1 MVAISPASIVK
12 FDGSGNFGLWQGRVK
27 DVLVQ
32 QDLVKALIGK
42 QPEGMKDAEW
52 QDSEMRATSTIRM
65 YLADEV
71 IYHVMD
77 EESSATFWLKFV
89 TLQNPEVR

>member
-1 MVAISPASIVK
+1 M
-12 FDGSGNFGLWQGRVK
+12 
-27 DVLVQ
+27 
-32 QDLVKALIGK
+32 KALIGK
-42 QPEGMKDAEW
+42 QPEGMKDTEW

-89 TLQNPEVR
+89 TL